1 MSSTS
6 TGGST
11 VASPRPGR
19 SKGRAAAFAALT
31 AGIVVAALWRP
42 TDTGLPLCFF
52 RFSTGLSCPGCGMTR
67 SLTAVGRGELEVAV
81 RYHAFGP
88 LIAVGLGALWAAI
101 GIGLATGRNLLP
113 EMNSRRI
120 SLFLVVFIGAF
131 LAYWL
136 IRVLTG
142 TAP

>member
-11 VASPRPGR
+11 SAPRSR
-19 SKGRAAAFAALT
+19 GRAAAFALIS
-31 AGIVVAALWRP
+31 AGIVLAALWRP
-42 TDTGLPLCFF
+42 SDTGLPLCFF
-52 RFSTGLSCPGCGMTR
+52 RFSTGLACPGCGMTR
-67 SLTAVGRGELEVAV
+67 AVAAVGRGELAVAV

-88 LIAVGLGALWAAI
+88 LIALGLAAAWAAI
-101 GIGLATGRNLLP
+101 GIGLVTGRNFLP
-113 EMNSRRI
+113 EFTGRRVSI
-120 SLFLVVFIGAF
+120 FAVAFIAAFLV
-131 LAYWL
+131 YWL

>member
-11 VASPRPGR
+11 GASPRPGR
-19 SKGRAAAFAALT
+19 SKGRAAAFAALS
-31 AGIVVAALWRP
+31 AGIVLAALWRP
-42 TDTGLPLCFF
+42 SDTGLPLCFF

-67 SLTAVGRGELEVAV
+67 SVAAVGRGEIDVAI

-88 LIAVGLGALWAAI
+88 LIAAGLAAAWGAI
-101 GIGLATGRNLLP
+101 GIGLATGRDLLP
-113 EMNSRRI
+113 EMTGRRVSI
-120 SLFLVVFIGAF
+120 FCVTFVAAF
-131 LAYWL
+131 LLYWL

-142 TAP
+142 IAP